1 MTMREQDHLEETC
14 LICGQQNVEG
24 IHICNQLIC
33 ESCQKK
39 IVETD
44 VTNWKYKFYMNKLA
58 KLRIG
63 QSQQTVTP
71 VVIQAGAAGEAD
83 KH

>member
-1 MTMREQDHLEETC
+1 MTTREPGQLEETC
-14 LICGQQNVEG
+14 LICGRQNVEG

-33 ESCQKK
+33 NSCQKK
-39 IVETD
+39 IVDTD

-63 QSQQTVTP
+63 QSQRTVTP
-71 VVIQAGAAGEAD
+71 AVIQAGAVGEAD

>member
-1 MTMREQDHLEETC
+1 MTMREQDQLEETC
-14 LICGQQNVEG
+14 LICGRQNVEG

-33 ESCQKK
+33 DSCQKK
-39 IVETD
+39 MVETD

-63 QSQQTVTP
+63 QSERTVT
-71 VVIQAGAAGEAD
+71 AAVAQSGLVGEAD

>member
-1 MTMREQDHLEETC
+1 MAMHKLNQAKEAC
-14 LICGQQNVEG
+14 LICGQENVEG

-33 ESCQKK
+33 DSCQKR

-44 VTNWKYKFYMNKLA
+44 VTDWKYKFYMNKLA

-63 QSQQTVTP
+63 QKGRVMETA
-71 VVIQAGAAGEAD
+71 VIHAGSGGEAG
-83 KH
+83 KS